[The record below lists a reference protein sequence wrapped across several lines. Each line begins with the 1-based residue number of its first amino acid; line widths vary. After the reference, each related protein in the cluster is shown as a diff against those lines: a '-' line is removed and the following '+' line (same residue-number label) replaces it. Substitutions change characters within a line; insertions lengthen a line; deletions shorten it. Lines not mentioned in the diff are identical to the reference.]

1 MNFSSGSGLLPG
13 LYLAQYLDNTMV
25 DLTCG
30 CVNTDNLVVNMLEFG
45 VKNEKAW
52 DPEAQCTSSVSAN
65 FGKVLENLWLRDL

>member
-1 MNFSSGSGLLPG
+1 
-13 LYLAQYLDNTMV
+13 MV